1 MNSGTADQRNRGTF
15 LSRYSR
21 TLLCAILLLAAA
33 RAVSAQTIR
42 YGYDDLGRL
51 QWVQDQTGDVAIY
64 VYDPVG
70 NILQIARGAFPDPT
84 APVGIS
90 AFTPAKGAVG
100 TAVTVFGRGFDP
112 APAQNTVTF
121 SGAPAAVTAA
131 SPTQLT
137 AVVPS
142 GASTGPVQVSAP
154 AGTGASAQPFTILVA
169 PVVTPASAALL
180 PKQTFTFAA
189 SEPAQWRVNNV
200 VGGNAAVGTIT
211 ISGLTAT
218 YTAPAVVPPGSLV
231 TVAAANQDDFTLQG
245 TATVEILPA
254 TDPLRAP
261 PVSVAW
267 APGFGPGD
275 PFRAV
280 PVSVAPAPVAAPLAT
295 HVSVAPAPL
304 AAPLVA
310 HMSVALAS
318 TAAPLPAPLVAVA
331 REPVV
336 TSVQPPQLA
345 RGSTNQIV
353 VLGGA
358 GFAGATAVTFATLAG
373 SADSTILVNSFTVD
387 SASQI
392 TANVSISAGAATGFR
407 VARVTAGGVTS
418 TAHPTVANVLEVLP

>member
-15 LSRYSR
+15 LSRCSR

-70 NILQIARGAFPDPT
+70 NILQIVRGSFPDPN

-90 AFTPAKGAVG
+90 AFTPAKGPVG
-100 TAVTVFGRGFDP
+100 ASVTIFGRGFSP
-112 APAQNTVTF
+112 VPAQNDVQF
-121 SGAPAAVTAA
+121 NGVPASVTAA
-131 SPTQLT
+131 SAVQL
-137 AVVPS
+137 AVVVPA
-142 GASTGPVQVSAP
+142 GAITGPIQVTAP
-154 AGTGASAQPFTILVA
+154 AGTGTSAQPFTILAA

-180 PKQTFTFAA
+180 PKQTFTFTA

-211 ISGLTAT
+211 VSGLTAT
-218 YTAPAVVPPGSLV
+218 YTAPAAVPPGSLV
-231 TVAAANQDDFTLQG
+231 TIAAANQDDFTLQG

-261 PVSVAW
+261 PVSV
-267 APGFGPGD
+267 
-275 PFRAV
+275 
-280 PVSVAPAPVAAPLAT
+280 VSAPVAAPL
-295 HVSVAPAPL
+295 VAQL
-304 AAPLVA
+304 
-310 HMSVALAS
+310 SVALVPV
-318 TAAPLPAPLVAVA
+318 AAPLPAPLLAVA

-336 TSVQPPQLA
+336 TSVQPAQLA
-345 RGSTNQIV
+345 RGATNQTV

-358 GFAGATAVTFATLAG
+358 GFSGATAVAFATLG
-373 SADSTILVNSFTVD
+373 DSPDATITVNSFTVD
-387 SASQI
+387 SATHI

-407 VARVTAGGVTS
+407 VARVTAAGVTS